1 MTYAFDRAK
10 DFTLLTANEQEVR
23 EIQEFIRAAD
33 FDRRDAAIWV
43 IEGDSS
49 DRIGRHQV
57 YRLREVFHPRAIRK
71 ATPNHSPGA
80 KRTFR
85 YLLQGDAS
93 SGQRFTPGFVL
104 NREPWFEA
112 FFELNGN
119 FAFGLDHLRD
129 PEVVTAFREIVRS
142 SFHKGH

>member
-1 MTYAFDRAK
+1 M
-10 DFTLLTANEQEVR
+10 
-23 EIQEFIRAAD
+23 
-33 FDRRDAAIWV
+33 
-43 IEGDSS
+43 
-49 DRIGRHQV
+49 
-57 YRLREVFHPRAIRK
+57 
-71 ATPNHSPGA
+71 PNHSPGA

-104 NREPWFEA
+104 DREPWFEE

-119 FAFGLDHLRD
+119 FAFGLNHLRD

-142 SFHKGH
+142 SFHKER